1 MKLADYLHENR
12 VSRLAFSK
20 QIRIAPSH
28 VTKLCQGKTW
38 PGRDLAAR
46 ISRATNGEVTPNDF
60 LPEIRRS
67 RRIKAVRFAEAT
79 E

>member
-20 QIRIAPSH
+20 QIRIAPS
-28 VTKLCQGKTW
+28 Q
-38 PGRDLAAR
+38 GRDLAAR

-67 RRIKAVRFAEAT
+67 RRVKAVRFAEAT